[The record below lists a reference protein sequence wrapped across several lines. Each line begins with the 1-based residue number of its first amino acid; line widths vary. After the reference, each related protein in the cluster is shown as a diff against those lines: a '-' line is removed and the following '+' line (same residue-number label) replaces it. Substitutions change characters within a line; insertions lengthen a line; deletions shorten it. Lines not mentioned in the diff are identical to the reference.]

1 MRQQSTPP
9 AANDTHL
16 YAAAFHE
23 MDLCWQWDPATY
35 GSGREGLRAYLEKEQ
50 PHLLRAY
57 DADFL
62 LSAVEATRARIEST
76 R

>member
-1 MRQQSTPP
+1 MRQQKQAT
-9 AANDTHL
+9 ANEAHL
-16 YAAAFHE
+16 YNLACHE
-23 MDLCWQWDPATY
+23 LDLSWQWDPATY
-35 GSGREGLRAYLEKEQ
+35 GSGREGLRAYLQKEQ

-62 LSAVEATRARIEST
+62 VEAVEATKARIEST

>member
-1 MRQQSTPP
+1 MQHKQAT
-9 AANDTHL
+9 ATEAHL
-16 YAAAFHE
+16 YNLACHE
-23 MDLCWQWDPATY
+23 LDLSWQWDPATY
-35 GSGREGLRAYLEKEQ
+35 GSGREGLRAYLQKEQ

-62 LSAVEATRARIEST
+62 VEAVEATKARIEST